1 VAIIEVFPSSVC
13 CAIILC
19 RGRSPVI
26 PPGELDLHAEYRLKA
41 AGGCAT
47 VNFESNVSKIMAKK
61 IVIPNFT
68 DALATL
74 AGHQFDVS
82 SAKDGSGAGV
92 KAFQVRK
99 YGCAAEIAAA
109 PDGSTMVLAR
119 PGWLLNGQIARLVD
133 KGYQKFLKSPKMEIP
148 ATADHL
154 RAIHEFGEEL
164 KEAAGATS
172 LYNESLGT
180 TSDRYD
186 YDRVKGRE

>member
-1 VAIIEVFPSSVC
+1 
-13 CAIILC
+13 
-19 RGRSPVI
+19 
-26 PPGELDLHAEYRLKA
+26 
-41 AGGCAT
+41 
-47 VNFESNVSKIMAKK
+47 MAKK
-61 IVIPNFT
+61 TPPRNFT

-82 SAKDGSGAGV
+82 AAKDGSGNGA

-109 PDGSTMVLAR
+109 PDGTTLVLKR
-119 PGWLLNGQIARLVD
+119 PGWLLGGQIARLVD
-133 KGYQKFLKSPKMEIP
+133 KGYQKFLKTPKLEIP

-154 RAIHEFGEEL
+154 HAIHEFSEEL

-180 TSDRYD
+180 TGDRYV